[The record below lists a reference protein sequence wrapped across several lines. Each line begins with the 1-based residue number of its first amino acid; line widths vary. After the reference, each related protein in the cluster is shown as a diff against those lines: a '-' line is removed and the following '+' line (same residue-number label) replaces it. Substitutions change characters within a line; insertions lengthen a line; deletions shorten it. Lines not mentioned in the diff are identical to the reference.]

1 MEHLTHWKNQFNYDY
16 LGAYSLSDGKD
27 IVLTIKET
35 KKEMVTGANGQKSE
49 CFVAY
54 FHENVKPMI
63 LNKTN
68 CKAIEKMYKTPNIE
82 EWVDKQ
88 IQIGVARINAFGETT
103 DCLRVRAFIPNPV
116 DADTRVPVTIGSF
129 VWQNIIDGLKGGYT
143 VAQVEKKYKLTKGQ
157 IKELQKYE
165 IRNDCVRMCL

>member
-103 DCLRVRAFIPNPV
+103 DCLRVRAFIDRKSV
-116 DADTRVPVTIGSF
+116 V
-129 VWQNIIDGLKGGYT
+129 
-143 VAQVEKKYKLTKGQ
+143 
-157 IKELQKYE
+157 
-165 IRNDCVRMCL
+165 

>member
-16 LGAYSLSDGKD
+16 LGVYSLPDGKD
-27 IVLTIKET
+27 IILTIKET
-35 KKEMVTGANGQKSE
+35 KKEVVTGVNGQKSE

-82 EWVDKQ
+82 EWVNKQ
-88 IQIGVARINAFGETT
+88 IQIGAARINAFGETT
-103 DCLRVRAFIPNPV
+103 DCLRVRTFIPKPA
-116 DADTRVPVTIGSF
+116 DTDTRVPVVTGSV
-129 VWQNIIDGLKGGYT
+129 VWQNIIDGLKSGYT
-143 VAQVEKKYKLTKGQ
+143 LTQVSEKYKLIKEQ

-165 IRNDCVRMCL
+165 ISSN

>member
-16 LGAYSLSDGKD
+16 LGAYSLPDGKD
-27 IVLTIKET
+27 ITLTIKET

-68 CKAIEKMYKTPNIE
+68 CKTIEKLYKTPNIE
-82 EWVDKQ
+82 EWINKR
-88 IQIGVARINAFGETT
+88 IQIGSVRINAFGEIT
-103 DCLRVRAFIPNPV
+103 DCLRVRAFIPKPA
-116 DADTRVPVTIGSF
+116 DADNRPTVTTGSV
-129 VWQNIIDGLKGGYT
+129 VWKNILDGLAGGYT
-143 VAQVEKKYKLTKGQ
+143 VAQVEKKYKLTKEQ
-157 IKELQKYE
+157 IKELQKHE
-165 IRNDCVRMCL
+165 ISSN

>member
-16 LGAYSLSDGKD
+16 LGVYSLPDGKD
-27 IVLTIKET
+27 IVLTIKEM

-54 FHENVKPMI
+54 FHENAKPMI

-82 EWVDKQ
+82 EWVNKH
-88 IQIGVARINAFGETT
+88 IQIGSARINAFGEMT
-103 DCLRVRAFIPNPV
+103 DCLRIRAFVPKPTA
-116 DADTRVPVTIGSF
+116 DARPAVATGSV
-129 VWQNIIDGLKGGYT
+129 VWKNILDGLAGGYT
-143 VAQVEKKYKLTKGQ
+143 VAAVMTKYKLTKEQ
-157 IKELQKYE
+157 IKELQKHE
-165 IRNDCVRMCL
+165 ISNN

>member
-54 FHENVKPMI
+54 FHENVKPMSFKFC
-63 LNKTN
+63 NK
-68 CKAIEKMYKTPNIE
+68 KTKS
-82 EWVDKQ
+82 KQ
-88 IQIGVARINAFGETT
+88 V
-103 DCLRVRAFIPNPV
+103 
-116 DADTRVPVTIGSF
+116 
-129 VWQNIIDGLKGGYT
+129 K
-143 VAQVEKKYKLTKGQ
+143 TKQ
-157 IKELQKYE
+157 SKE
-165 IRNDCVRMCL
+165 M

>member
-16 LGAYSLSDGKD
+16 LGAYSLPDGKD
-27 IVLTIKET
+27 IVLTIKEM
-35 KKEMVTGANGQKSE
+35 KKENVVGTNGQKSE

-82 EWVDKQ
+82 EWVNKQ
-88 IQIGVARINAFGETT
+88 IQVGSTRISAFGEMT
-103 DCLRVRAFIPNPV
+103 DCLRVRAFVPKPA
-116 DADTRVPVTIGSF
+116 DADTRPTVATGSAI
-129 VWQNIIDGLKGGYT
+129 WNNAIDYLKGGNALDSIT
-143 VAQVEKKYKLTKGQ
+143 KKYKLTNTQ

-165 IRNDCVRMCL
+165 IKN